1 MTLECLQRLKSK
13 ELEYLWQKISR
24 YRLIRDKEEEKHV
37 AIVQSGI
44 FRDPFALEEKQD
56 LGMRILENI
65 SLRKKRLRIEM
76 LIRLNNRSANTPRF
90 EYKKSVVTNKFITV
104 SQKKFTSKIAI
115 TTIDFSVQFTKGN

>member
-1 MTLECLQRLKSK
+1 
-13 ELEYLWQKISR
+13 
-24 YRLIRDKEEEKHV
+24 
-37 AIVQSGI
+37 
-44 FRDPFALEEKQD
+44 
-56 LGMRILENI
+56 MRILENI

-104 SQKKFTSKIAI
+104 SQKKSTSKIAI